1 MRSYALHLLEA
12 IEVEHQCIIVNNF
25 KIKNLRMKKL
35 NLLLMGLLIGLLI
48 FQSCSSDDNQ
58 NTVDDSNVNISKWVN
73 KKYTFSDY
81 LTGNY
86 DESGI
91 LTDSIEY
98 TIVNNKITAF
108 SGFTNI
114 NDVAKSINGNISY
127 SNNKITQ
134 YERYKNNQLVLKL
147 NYQYDSSGE
156 LIEYKCS
163 DWVTSS
169 QEFEY
174 FKSEFTHTIDTVFS
188 KFFKSSND
196 IQYDLKSTS
205 KIVLDENNNR
215 LYNEVLSESGFTGI
229 ITSTY
234 DSSNNMNSNNIYTN
248 VVYNFTYSDVL
259 NTEGFISNNT
269 FGKKVNMLLFGE
281 GSGFSPKRTST
292 NEIESVS
299 SNNVAN
305 TYEYMLENE
314 SNQNNYSIRTS
325 YKEKSGLAGRLEI
338 SEFEFE

>member
-1 MRSYALHLLEA
+1 MLSYALPLLEA
-12 IEVEHQCIIVNNF
+12 IGVEHQCIIVNNF

-58 NTVDDSNVNISKWVN
+58 NTVDDSNVNISKWIN
-73 KKYTFSDY
+73 KNYTFSDY
-81 LTGNY
+81 LTGDY

-98 TIVNNKITAF
+98 TIV
-108 SGFTNI
+108 
-114 NDVAKSINGNISY
+114 
-127 SNNKITQ
+127 NNKITQ

-174 FKSEFTHTIDTVFS
+174 FKSEFTHTTDTVFS